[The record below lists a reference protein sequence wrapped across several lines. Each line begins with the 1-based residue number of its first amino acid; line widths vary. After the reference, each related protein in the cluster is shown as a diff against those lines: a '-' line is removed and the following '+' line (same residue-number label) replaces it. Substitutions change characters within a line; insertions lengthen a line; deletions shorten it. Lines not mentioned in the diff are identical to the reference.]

1 MSKSKFLCNLPWDH
15 LSVHPHGLS
24 SVCCEANFDSP
35 QSTASTNTNPIRIK
49 DGIEAT
55 INSDTY
61 KSIRKEMVEGKVP
74 EACLSCWKVEQAGGK
89 SKRQHVTNKDI
100 DYSIEEDGGIKV
112 DLKNVELR
120 LGNFCNLK
128 CRGCNAESST
138 SWISDYYK
146 LKDEVRLPSSYDKLK
161 KAEYTD
167 YTWTDSNEFYDDLIN
182 NARNMELLQ
191 ISGGEPF
198 LVDKHAYLVDR
209 LVNEGIAKNLTV
221 AYVTNANYS
230 FDKIKPVL
238 DRLKE
243 FKKVVLSVS
252 IDDVAE
258 RNTYMRSLSNWNL
271 TIKNLKR
278 YVNEYPSFDITVT
291 QTFNILNFMYA
302 EELYLYLRNEGL
314 DLHIVNNH
322 ILNPDYMNANIL
334 QKEVRQEKLDSI
346 KGIVPDYMYD
356 SLHGFYYNSEQVV
369 GLADEFLKVTEAIDK
384 VRRESFKDTYPKLY
398 NTITSVI

>member
-1 MSKSKFLCNLPWDH
+1 L
-15 LSVHPHGLS
+15 
-24 SVCCEANFDSP
+24 
-35 QSTASTNTNPIRIK
+35 
-49 DGIEAT
+49 
-55 INSDTY
+55 
-61 KSIRKEMVEGKVP
+61 
-74 EACLSCWKVEQAGGK
+74 
-89 SKRQHVTNKDI
+89 
-100 DYSIEEDGGIKV
+100 
-112 DLKNVELR
+112 
-120 LGNFCNLK
+120 
-128 CRGCNAESST
+128 
-138 SWISDYYK
+138 
-146 LKDEVRLPSSYDKLK
+146 
-161 KAEYTD
+161 
-167 YTWTDSNEFYDDLIN
+167 TDSNEFYDDLIN